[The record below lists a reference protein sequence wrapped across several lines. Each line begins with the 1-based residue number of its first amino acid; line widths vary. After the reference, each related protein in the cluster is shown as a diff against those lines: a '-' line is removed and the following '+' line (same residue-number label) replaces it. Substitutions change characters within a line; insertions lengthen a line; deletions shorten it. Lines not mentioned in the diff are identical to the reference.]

1 MAEDPAPAGDPTPV
15 GDPPKPDDT
24 GGKSEA
30 ELTAIK
36 ESQKYRGRAQAA
48 EQELTKLQ
56 DANKKAELDR
66 LEEEGKITEKN
77 VLLTKDNEA
86 LKTKADEWDS
96 YRESRKRELLET
108 LPEDKREAYKDFSLE
123 QLEIVAKDLKIQP
136 KVEVNTQTP
145 GSLNMTDT
153 EKAVQ
158 ELSQKFNEAK
168 ITYPQYQESL
178 SKLRA
183 N

>member
-1 MAEDPAPAGDPTPV
+1 MSEAATVVEPTAVAEPTGPE
-15 GDPPKPDDT
+15 DT

-36 ESQKYRGRAQAA
+36 ESQKYRGRAQEA
-48 EQELTKLQ
+48 EKELAEIK
-56 DANKKAELDR
+56 DAQKKAELDR
-66 LEEEGKITEKN
+66 LEEEGKIKEKN
-77 VLLTKDNEA
+77 TLLTQDNEA

-96 YRESRKRELLET
+96 YKESRKQELLET

-123 QLEIVAKDLKIQP
+123 QLEIVAKDLQIKP

-158 ELSQKFNEAK
+158 ELTQQFSEAK
-168 ITYPQYQESL
+168 ISYPQYQESL
-178 SKLRA
+178 TKLRA
-183 N
+183 H